1 MCSLKIPFTLLHI
14 RKHNSVHVFYYLCL
28 FVQVLFLRNRANN
41 SETATLL
48 TSSGGVILAW
58 SAHGGGLLGKF
69 QASHVEGESVHGM
82 VADSENRLLITG
94 DRMGYIAVSD
104 KTFFQEHWTNL
115 AQFS

>member
-1 MCSLKIPFTLLHI
+1 MQQDFS
-14 RKHNSVHVFYYLCL
+14 SYLEFHLSFVPKFLALYIYICL

-58 SAHGGGLLGKF
+58 SVHGGGLLGKF

-82 VADSENRLLITG
+82 VADSDHKLLITG

-104 KTFFQEHWTNL
+104 LIFVKKVEL
-115 AQFS
+115 I